1 MKCLFGHKWVYKNQ
15 TGYKIRIC
23 SMCYKK
29 QYHEESH
36 LYKVILDEVDN
47 MGPGFRTT
55 RWVNVSLNMDEL
67 RDKKL
72 KELGI

>member
-29 QYHEESH
+29 QY
-36 LYKVILDEVDN
+36 N